1 MRTFIILWFGQLV
14 SSIGSSMTYFALT
27 LWVWQ
32 QTESATAIAL
42 ILVFYQLPQI
52 AISLFSGVL
61 VDRISR
67 KHLLIFSDAA
77 AACCTISVGI
87 LAAFQ
92 ALQLWHI
99 YLIATIIGCFGNIQ
113 SLTYS
118 TLVPL
123 IVPSEHHTR
132 ASSLGTMV
140 NYAAGIL
147 APALAGLLY
156 PRVGLLGITGI
167 DVVTFAIAMV
177 TLFLVTIPQG
187 DEGVGSREWGVGKE
201 EEVSKGKKLWQETT
215 FGFRYIAVQPSLL
228 AMVIVMSAFAFLN
241 QMGEVLYQ
249 PMILARTGG
258 NAEILGVVVA
268 ASGVGGV
275 IGAIALS
282 IWSGFRR
289 RTVGMSVGFIGIGL
303 SELALGLG
311 QGIGLWALTRF
322 GASLHSPLIFSSYMA
337 IWYAKVAPNLQ
348 GRVFAAD
355 YLIGIV
361 IEASAGLSAGL
372 LADRVFEPGMQAE
385 GSLSSMFGAIV
396 GIEAGS
402 GIALLY
408 MLNAIGM
415 IWVGLISFRVKTFR
429 EAETLMPDHGVTSGV
444 E

>member
-1 MRTFIILWFGQLV
+1 MRIFIILWLGQLV
-14 SSIGSSMTYFALT
+14 SSVGSSMTYFALT

-52 AISLFSGVL
+52 AISLFSGIL

-67 KHLLIFSDAA
+67 KRLLIFSDIAA
-77 AACCTISVGI
+77 AGCTIAVGI

-99 YLIATIIGCFGNIQ
+99 YLIAAIIGCFGNIQ

-123 IVPSEHHTR
+123 IVSKQHHAR
-132 ASSLGTMV
+132 ASSLGTIV
-140 NYAAGIL
+140 SYAAGIL
-147 APALAGLLY
+147 SPALAGLLY
-156 PRVGLLGITGI
+156 PRVGLLGITAVDMG
-167 DVVTFAIAMV
+167 TFAIAMV
-177 TLFLVTIPQG
+177 TLFLVPIPQTTRRLQPSP
-187 DEGVGSREWGVGKE
+187 DSPQPQNP
-201 EEVSKGKKLWQETT
+201 WQEAT
-215 FGFRYIAVQPSLL
+215 FGFRYIAAQPSLL
-228 AMVIVMSAFAFLN
+228 AMVVVMSSFAFLH

-258 NAEILGVVVA
+258 NAQTLGLVVA
-268 ASGVGGV
+268 ASGIGGV

-282 IWSGFRR
+282 IWGGFRHR
-289 RTVGMSVGFIGIGL
+289 ISGMIVGFIGMGV

-311 QGIGLWALTRF
+311 RGIGIWAIARF
-322 GASLHSPLIFSSYMA
+322 TTSLHSPLIFSSYMA
-337 IWYAKVAPNLQ
+337 VWYAKVPPNFQ

-361 IEASAGLSAGL
+361 IEASAGISAGL
-372 LADRVFEPGMQAE
+372 LADQVFEPALRAE
-385 GSLSSMFGAIV
+385 GWLTTTV
-396 GIEAGS
+396 GTVIGTGAGS

-408 MLNAIGM
+408 AINAVGIIMIGL
-415 IWVGLISFRVKTFR
+415 VSSRVKRFQDA
-429 EAETLMPDHGVTSGV
+429 EALIPDPEVDEGLM
-444 E
+444 